1 MVCLLKII
9 VLGNI
14 GLALHSAAKLLYFLR
29 KIQAF
34 FECFVP
40 NKDLLIQM
48 DFDRLLGNG
57 NDKDIIDLLIFINR
71 YYEGVDFEDF
81 LEDQRVVE

>member
-1 MVCLLKII
+1 
-9 VLGNI
+9 
-14 GLALHSAAKLLYFLR
+14 
-29 KIQAF
+29 
-34 FECFVP
+34 
-40 NKDLLIQM
+40 M

-81 LEDQRVVE
+81 MEDQKVIEQLKKEEIKRIWIAFDHLMVKVQRVQSHFKERSNLTGKAIE